1 MAIITSSASA
11 RSLTDT
17 AGNMVGQ
24 IGAFGQATAP
34 SGWLICDGSAINGQA
49 EGLYEALWNKIGTT
63 YGGSGQT
70 SFNLPDCRG
79 EFLRGFD
86 DGRGTADTGRAIA
99 STQTDTVKQVWYGE
113 SRFQSFYHTGGWGS
127 SYRNWQIKH
136 SGYPDWYGAQGM
148 ITNVFVAGW
157 YQIGNGIGYNTMR
170 LSVGE
175 HTETRVRNVAI
186 RYCIKY

>member
-1 MAIITSSASA
+1 MALITSGASA
-11 RSLTDT
+11 RTLTDT

-34 SGWLICDGSAINGQA
+34 SGWLICDGSAINGVA
-49 EGLYEALWNKIGTT
+49 GGLYEALWNKIGTT

-86 DGRGTADTGRAIA
+86 DGRGTSDVNRAIA
-99 STQTDTVKQVWYGE
+99 SSQTDTVKSVWYGGT
-113 SRFQSFYHTGGWGS
+113 RFDAHYHTGGWGS
-127 SYRNWQIKH
+127 GNHNWQIKH
-136 SGYPDWYGAQGM
+136 SGYPNNYGASVT
-148 ITNVFVAGW
+148 TNAFVAPW
-157 YQIGNGIGYNTMR
+157 YQIGVGIGYNGMR
-170 LSVGE
+170 VQIGE
-175 HTETRVRNVAI
+175 HNETRVRNVAI